1 MEKTNKQTNK
11 KHKQLRKSYLENHNY
26 DPSRAKCSCCHWKWG
41 TFLVKWCQ
49 TQNAHTPRNFFPITS
64 ARGSK
69 TNRANKKR
77 AVSFEVIDEHRLN
90 RGVEAL
96 LQIELTSNCLNM
108 GRKNMLFQWTKKIT
122 REGWLCTWR
131 FKRDLWE
138 FPDGIVINYRRKEV
152 NQCGSAP
159 FAKEWHGRRG

>member
-1 MEKTNKQTNK
+1 MENKQTNK
-11 KHKQLRKSYLENHNY
+11 QKTQTIKEILLRKSQLW
-26 DPSRAKCSCCHWKWG
+26 SLKSKCSCCHWKWG

-69 TNRANKKR
+69 TNRANKKG

-96 LQIELTSNCLNM
+96 LQIELTSNCSNI
-108 GRKNMLFQWTKKIT
+108 GRKNMLFSGQKKLT